1 MTTSHSVLGGT
12 FPNWRAKLAYIVE
25 TMREMSLQT
34 DPQDTV
40 QTYALRMREVW
51 PSDRMVAISR
61 RDLASPKYRV
71 TRSSLWNERVN
82 PWKQQD
88 RLPLFEGGLMSELIY
103 GDSAQLINRLD
114 IAPDEPAAEYFEGQK
129 SLVAIPL
136 FDSGVAKNMVLFMR
150 EEADAYDPEQFPDL
164 VLMTSLFGRMTHNLV
179 LRGELQKAYDAVDRE
194 MKTVA
199 EIQRALLP
207 PEMPDIPTMHLAAHY
222 RTSKR
227 AGGDYYDFFP
237 VGDGKWGILIADASG
252 HGTPAAVVMAI
263 THSIVHTHPGPPT
276 PPSEMLN
283 FINHHLASRYT
294 EQNGSFVTAF
304 YGIYDPEKRR
314 LMYASAGHPPPRL
327 KRCEGGRIC
336 SLDEAREIPLGV
348 SKDAR
353 YHNAEHQLHAGDQ
366 IVFYTDGINEA
377 FNPDGEQFG
386 LDRLDAV
393 MERCRHQAGDLI
405 QAIVSAVD
413 EFAYGLAAEDDQT
426 LLVAK
431 IS

>member
-1 MTTSHSVLGGT
+1 
-12 FPNWRAKLAYIVE
+12 
-25 TMREMSLQT
+25 
-34 DPQDTV
+34 
-40 QTYALRMREVW
+40 
-51 PSDRMVAISR
+51 
-61 RDLASPKYRV
+61 
-71 TRSSLWNERVN
+71 
-82 PWKQQD
+82 
-88 RLPLFEGGLMSELIY
+88 
-103 GDSAQLINRLD
+103 
-114 IAPDEPAAEYFEGQK
+114 
-129 SLVAIPL
+129 
-136 FDSGVAKNMVLFMR
+136 
-150 EEADAYDPEQFPDL
+150 
-164 VLMTSLFGRMTHNLV
+164 
-179 LRGELQKAYDAVDRE
+179 
-194 MKTVA
+194 
-199 EIQRALLP
+199 
-207 PEMPDIPTMHLAAHY
+207 
-222 RTSKR
+222 
-227 AGGDYYDFFP
+227 
-237 VGDGKWGILIADASG
+237 
-252 HGTPAAVVMAI
+252 
-263 THSIVHTHPGPPT
+263 
-276 PPSEMLN
+276 MLN